1 MDVNKLIAEI
11 KNYKEPKTK
20 AKVNQKKTSGNNKKI
35 SASATLQ
42 KPAEAS
48 PNGLYGLDKCTNCN
62 RYYTT
67 KPQAS
72 TASRTNVA
80 VTITR
85 PTGSTSRSKQPD
97 RNCSAQDGP
106 TTELNGCNA
115 NQVLVRTSPMV
126 QNVGP
131 QNFGSVP
138 QVTSN
143 QGVVTT
149 SLIGH
154 NHAHQMY
161 SCHNLLHGS
170 PYPISS
176 QNSKNTSS
184 NNCHDFASLPVTS
197 EASPSLLD
205 SDVVALDYDR
215 MNLFQSNQTD
225 NDFTKALIGESDM
238 NLFENDLLNYLP
250 DYLSDVNE
258 FESHIQNGPGSMSS
272 VPSMTTAPSQVPK
285 VTPDSIL
292 NEGSFCRQVV
302 SSRVSLPTYSHHGNI
317 LYDVV
322 SSIGE
327 ACSPTELISTDCL
340 TNNNLPASL
349 INSKATID
357 GLLSGD
363 HLCPSKIPA
372 VPGQVN
378 IFQMGMSGVNVDE
391 MSQMSA
397 PEVGLSPVN
406 VDEGRVSQ
414 MNVPHF
420 TVSQGK
426 VPSMNVSYAG
436 TCGSG
441 DALGTPPV
449 SKSSTLAVN
458 CASQPG
464 GSMTGIPQTG
474 KSKECVYGIGSGEE
488 GPSQMDVSFMRA
500 SNVTVD
506 QGSGSQP
513 NVSQPSMSGVGMSQ
527 LGGENRG
534 FPSVKSNEGCL
545 LEVDESTGTSRAPAQ
560 NNLETSSIR
569 SENIITEFSPEWS
582 YCDGNVKI
590 LILGDWSRQNGTYS
604 CLFDGCSVPAALI
617 QTGVLRCFCPPHD
630 RGLVSLQVAWN
641 GFIVSNACVFEYKM
655 RENATNSVPDLFSTS
670 DDDLKKL
677 IIERIEKLESILG
690 IFVPSEDSEVEV
702 KEVDGQSEMGT
713 IEDRLVRICEILL
726 RKPDAFQLLDT
737 NTGPTGLTLLHLAAG
752 LGYSKLI
759 RFLQDQTRAETS
771 RNLGTER
778 DVAEVTTKA
787 ADIGKPPAE
796 WSPQSKDAFGY
807 TPLMWAC
814 RRGHR
819 DAAMALLAWQPSTY
833 SDCDSGGRSAK
844 AIAQEMG
851 HLALVRQMEEFM
863 CGEDM

>member
-20 AKVNQKKTSGNNKKI
+20 GKVNQKKTSGGNKKV

-48 PNGLYGLDKCTNCN
+48 PNGPYGLDKCTNCN

-67 KPQAS
+67 KPEAS

-85 PTGSTSRSKQPD
+85 PTASASRSKQPD
-97 RNCSAQDGP
+97 RSCSAQVGT

-126 QNVGP
+126 QNVGS
-131 QNFGSVP
+131 QNLGSISH
-138 QVTSN
+138 VTSN

-149 SLIGH
+149 SLIGR

-161 SCHNLLHGS
+161 TCHNLLHGS

-176 QNSKNTSS
+176 QNSKSTSS
-184 NNCHDFASLPVTS
+184 NNCHDLASLPMTS
-197 EASPSLLD
+197 EARPSLLD

-225 NDFTKALIGESDM
+225 HDFTKALIGESDM
-238 NLFENDLLNYLP
+238 SLFENDLLNYLP
-250 DYLSDVNE
+250 DYLSDVDE
-258 FESHIQNGPGSMSS
+258 LESHIQNGPGSMSS

-285 VTPDSIL
+285 VTPDSIV

-340 TNNNLPASL
+340 TNNNLPSSL
-349 INSKATID
+349 MNSKATID

-363 HLCPSKIPA
+363 HLCPSKIPP

-406 VDEGRVSQ
+406 VDAGSVSQ
-414 MNVPHF
+414 LNMHDF

-436 TCGSG
+436 GSG
-441 DALGTPPV
+441 SGAG
-449 SKSSTLAVN
+449 SGSTLAVT
-458 CASQPG
+458 CVSQPG
-464 GSMTGIPQTG
+464 GSMTGMPQTG
-474 KSKECVYGIGSGEE
+474 KSKECLYGIGSSEE

-513 NVSQPSMSGVGMSQ
+513 NVSQRSISGVGMSQ

-534 FPSVKSNEGCL
+534 CPSVKSNEGCP
-545 LEVDESTGTSRAPAQ
+545 LEVDESTSRAPAQ
-560 NNLETSSIR
+560 NDLQTASIL

-655 RENATNSVPDLFSTS
+655 RESATNSVSDLFSTS
-670 DDDLKKL
+670 DEDLKKL
-677 IIERIEKLESILG
+677 IIERIERLESILG
-690 IFVPSEDSEVEV
+690 IVVPSEDSEVEV

-726 RKPDAFQLLDT
+726 LKPEAFQLLDT

-759 RFLQDQTRAETS
+759 RFLQDQTRAGTS
-771 RNLGTER
+771 RNVGTES
-778 DVAEVTTKA
+778 DVAEVITKG

-819 DAAMALLAWQPSTY
+819 DAAMTLLAWQPSTY
-833 SDCDSGGRSAK
+833 SDCDQGGRSAK

-851 HLALVRQMEEFM
+851 DLALVRQMEEFM